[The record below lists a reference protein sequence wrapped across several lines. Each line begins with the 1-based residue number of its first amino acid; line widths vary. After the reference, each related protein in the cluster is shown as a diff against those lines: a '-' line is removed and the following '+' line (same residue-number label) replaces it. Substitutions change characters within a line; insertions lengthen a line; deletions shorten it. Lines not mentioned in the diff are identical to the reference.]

1 MIAES
6 ILCLALN
13 LYHEARGE
21 GPEGMMAVAQVTMN
35 RVHHP
40 DWPDTI
46 CEVVK
51 QPAQFSWVADNPPK
65 PKERA
70 AWTTAK
76 LIAVE
81 MLLGEADPVLDH
93 RALFY
98 HASSVSPKWQDHLD
112 PLGQIGNHHFYG
124 YPETAKRPDITR
136 LRPRPRPEFTSPRP
150 RPRPETLP

>member
-1 MIAES
+1 VIAES

-21 GPEGMMAVAQVTMN
+21 GPEGMMAVAQVTLN

-46 CEVVK
+46 CEVVY
-51 QPAQFSWVADNPPK
+51 QEMQFSWTNGHDMTPPK
-65 PKERA
+65 GSE
-70 AWTTAK
+70 AWTYTKAITIDV
-76 LIAVE
+76 L
-81 MLLGEADPVLDH
+81 MGEAHSVLDH

-98 HASSVSPKWQDHLD
+98 HAASVQPAWADDMLF
-112 PLGQIGNHHFYG
+112 LGQIGEHKFYA
-124 YPETAKRPDITR
+124 YHEPEPRPDDVS
-136 LRPRPRPEFTSPRP
+136 LRP